1 MKANIFLPIADD
13 VAHFLNQYH
22 TDMPFLAQEMFDLV
36 FHMLERFVKEDVLEK
51 VTSTVKLVQ
60 QNLTNSSV
68 HKDTSAV
75 DIGFVANK
83 RLHDPNHKKDF

>member
-1 MKANIFLPIADD
+1 MPML
-13 VAHFLNQYH
+13 
-22 TDMPFLAQEMFDLV
+22 PFLAQYTFDLM
-36 FHMLERFVKEDVLEK
+36 FNLSERFAKEDVLEK

-60 QNLTNSSV
+60 MDLTNSFL

-83 RLHDPNHKKDF
+83 LLHDLKHTHKKRFLTKISVQ